1 VLLAHRPGALI
12 GLVIGSVLAPLV
24 ASRIRGRLDSAGR
37 RAIAM
42 VAVWVNCFA
51 LSMMSVGVYHWY
63 FKR

>member
-12 GLVIGSVLAPLV
+12 GLVIGSVLAPVV
-24 ASRIRGRLDSAGR
+24 ASRIRARSDSANC

-51 LSMMSVGVYHWY
+51 LSMMSVGVYQWY